1 MTVLVVTSVL
11 CVLAPTVGTLIAC
24 RVLQG
29 IGGND
34 IVFAGP
40 GNDVMHG
47 GRAGTSSTAALA
59 GTSST
64 AALAGIGS
72 SVAPA
77 RTCA

>member
-29 IGGND
+29 IGGKD
-34 IVFAGP
+34 IVFAGS

-47 GRAGTSSTAALA
+47 GRA